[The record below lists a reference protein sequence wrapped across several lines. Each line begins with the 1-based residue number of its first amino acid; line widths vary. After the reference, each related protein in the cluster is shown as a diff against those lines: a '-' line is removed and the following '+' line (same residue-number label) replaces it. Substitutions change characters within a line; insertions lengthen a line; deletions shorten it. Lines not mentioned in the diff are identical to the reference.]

1 MAQLGWDWVNLPESR
16 TELGATTQLPR
27 WYNYSALPL
36 AMATLAFHQFAAVLR
51 HLRAA
56 LWPVDA
62 PAKGAAA

>member
-1 MAQLGWDWVNLPESR
+1 
-16 TELGATTQLPR
+16 
-27 WYNYSALPL
+27 
-36 AMATLAFHQFAAVLR
+36 MATLAFHQFAAVLR